1 MNIAKPL
8 RDLMVVERFE
18 KTELSE
24 GGIFLPGN
32 TLESN
37 TVQGI
42 IRSIGGGTTNEKTGD
57 VVEIDVKIGDV
68 VLFHANAG
76 IKVSS
81 PREVPERFLI
91 REEDVLAIVI

>member
-24 GGIFLPGN
+24 GGIYLPGN
-32 TLESN
+32 ALESN

-81 PREVPERFLI
+81 AREVPERFLI

>member
-18 KTELSE
+18 KTELTE
-24 GGIFLPGN
+24 GGIFLPGQS
-32 TLESN
+32 LESN

-42 IRSIGGGTTNEKTGD
+42 IRSMGGGATNEKTGEFI
-57 VVEIDVKIGDV
+57 EIDVKVGDV

-76 IKVSS
+76 IKVSEA
-81 PREVPERFLI
+81 REVPERYLI